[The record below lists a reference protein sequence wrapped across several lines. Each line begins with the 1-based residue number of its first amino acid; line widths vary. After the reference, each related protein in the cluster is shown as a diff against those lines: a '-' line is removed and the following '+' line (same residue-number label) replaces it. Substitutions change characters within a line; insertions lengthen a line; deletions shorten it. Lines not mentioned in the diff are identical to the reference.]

1 MYSALYDETATID
14 EQVATYQS
22 LINSGTAW
30 RLEGHVGRT
39 AMYLIEDGLCALG
52 PEGHRDYYGTYV
64 PGRDEVEPGTKGSVE
79 YVEAH
84 GNTVQDGGES

>member
-1 MYSALYDETATID
+1 MHEALYDETATFD

-39 AMYLIEDGLCALG
+39 AMDLIEQGLCALG
-52 PEGHRDYYGTYV
+52 PEAVTDYYGNKI
-64 PGRDEVEPGTKGSVE
+64 PGRDDVVAGTKGSVE

-84 GNTVQDGGES
+84 GNTVKDGES

>member
-1 MYSALYDETATID
+1 MYEALYDESATFD

-39 AMYLIEDGLCALG
+39 AMDLIESGLCALG
-52 PEGHRDYYGTYV
+52 PKATTDYYGNTI
-64 PGRDEVEPGTKGSVE
+64 PGRDDVQPGTKGSVQ
-79 YVEAH
+79 YVEDH
-84 GNTVQDGGES
+84 GNAVLDGGS